1 LREERVMPKDT
12 KTLDF
17 GLNALRGFAIL
28 LVVIYHAVLLAPPGS
43 HPLYLEFQ
51 VFIRYM
57 PLPLFTALSGYLY
70 AIRRTERGT
79 IGKSIRVKARR
90 LLFPLFSATTLML
103 LMRAVMPGANQVPD
117 GADVLRA
124 YFFRFEH
131 LWYLQALFLIFVVIA
146 LIDGFDVIQSVRGWF
161 ALLVVWSAVSLVIPL
176 NAFFGYA
183 GLVQLM
189 PFFLFGYGLR
199 RWPDLLNASRV
210 TLLAWAI
217 FLIGML
223 LLEFDF
229 HGVLPL
235 PDLLVERTSVL
246 NLAAGCA
253 FCFLCVRY
261 RRDVPGL
268 SVIGV
273 FSFSIYIFHTIGMA
287 VANRVAGLTPWDEGF
302 EGLVTLKI
310 LLGVFLPI
318 LMELIIRRSA
328 VLRTLFLGD
337 TWKWQRPAFLQ
348 KTKSA
353 PVEQ

>member
-1 LREERVMPKDT
+1 MPKDT

-17 GLNALRGFAIL
+17 GINALRGFAIL

-70 AIRRTERGT
+70 AMRRAERNT

-90 LLFPLFSATTLML
+90 LLIPLFSATALML

-131 LWYLQALFLIFVVIA
+131 LWYLQSLFLIFVVIA
-146 LIDGFDVIQSVRGWF
+146 LIDGFNLIRDVRGWF
-161 ALLVVWSAVSLVIPL
+161 AVLVVWSAVSLVAPL

-199 RWPDLLNASRV
+199 RWPELLEARKI
-210 TLLAWAI
+210 TRLAWTT

-223 LLEFDF
+223 LLELDY
-229 HGVLPL
+229 HGVLHV
-235 PDLLVERTSVL
+235 PDIIVERTSVL
-246 NLAAGCA
+246 NVVAGCA

-261 RRDVPGL
+261 RREVPGL
-268 SVIGV
+268 GIIGV

-287 VANRVAGLTPWDEGF
+287 VANRVAGITPWEEGV
-302 EGLVTLKI
+302 EGLVALKI

-328 VLRTLFLGD
+328 ILRTLFLGD
-337 TWKWQRPAFLQ
+337 TWKWQRPAFLG
-348 KTKSA
+348 KTKEA
-353 PVEQ
+353 PAEQ